1 MAYSSRLA
9 AACVLA
15 CCGLGLFAGTA
26 RGQEGLDLKDP
37 VDALPGIEP
46 AGTLKG
52 HEKFVFSVAFSPD
65 GKLLAS
71 AGEDTAAIWD
81 ASTGKR
87 LFTLN
92 PGEMHSPGAHAV
104 AFSPDGKTLAVGG
117 YVGDVY
123 FYDPATGKLKS
134 TFDEPSLAS
143 KRVVYTP
150 DGSILATGHDQ
161 TTIMLYDVKNAKK
174 IDTLKVSQSATLHG
188 FDISSDGKTL
198 VAITP
203 DEVSIWDI
211 TTHKRRKAIGHED
224 QESKDITTSFDA
236 VACSPKSLLAAISG
250 GKALNQTTGFL
261 NLKTL
266 RPAGELVFEQ
276 GPVESMSNEPSIQVL
291 RFSPDGKYL
300 ASGPASGIQNRT
312 PLSVWDVSNGERVA
326 ALIGPT
332 NGITEIAYSNDGS
345 RIAASGND
353 NLVHVWKLSSG
364 GSKKGSATS
373 KKAWKGKANTKKR
386 KSK

>member
-1 MAYSSRLA
+1 MAYASRLSA
-9 AACVLA
+9 GIVLTF
-15 CCGLGLFAGTA
+15 CGLGLITGSA
-26 RGQEGLDLKDP
+26 RGQEGLELKDP
-37 VDALPGIEP
+37 VDALPGLEP

-52 HEKFVFSVAFSPD
+52 HEKTVFSVAFSPD
-65 GKLLAS
+65 GKLLAT
-71 AGEDTAAIWD
+71 AGEDTAIIWD

-92 PGEMHSPGAHAV
+92 PGETHSPGAHAV
-104 AFSPDGKTLAVGG
+104 AFAPDGKTLAVGG

-123 FYDPATGKLKS
+123 FYDPANGKLKS

-150 DGSILATGHDQ
+150 DGSILATSHDQ
-161 TTIMLYDVKNAKK
+161 TAIMLYDVKASKLLE
-174 IDTLKVSQSATLHG
+174 TLKVSKVATLHG

-198 VAITP
+198 IAITSE
-203 DEVSIWDI
+203 EVSIWDI
-211 TTHKRRKAIGHED
+211 PTRKRRKAIGHED
-224 QESKDITTSFDA
+224 QESKNITTSFDA
-236 VACSPKSLLAAISG
+236 IACSPKAPLAAISG

-266 RPAGELVFEQ
+266 HPAGELVFEQ
-276 GPVESMSNEPSIQVL
+276 GPVESMSNEPSIQAL

-300 ASGPASGIQNRT
+300 ASGPASGIQSRT

-332 NGITEIAYSNDGS
+332 NGITEIAYSKDGN
-345 RIAASGND
+345 RITASAND
-353 NLVHVWKLSSG
+353 NLVHVWKLSAG
-364 GSKKGSATS
+364 GSKKGSAT
-373 KKAWKGKANTKKR
+373 KKGAKGKANAKKK